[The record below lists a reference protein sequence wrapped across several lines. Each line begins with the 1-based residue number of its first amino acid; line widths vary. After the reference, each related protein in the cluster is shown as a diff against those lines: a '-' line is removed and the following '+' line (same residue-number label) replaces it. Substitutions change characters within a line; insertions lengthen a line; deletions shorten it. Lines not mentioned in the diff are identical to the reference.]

1 MKAAGID
8 FVTLANNHLLDNG
21 VPGAVRTLDVLDRI
35 GLAHAGSYRSAA
47 DRVARDIP
55 VIDVKGLR
63 IAVLTYTYGVND
75 HGIGEFFDPRHA
87 YQTSIITDRTS
98 AYFQESLEG
107 VLNDF
112 KRARA
117 KHPDAIVVLPHMG
130 TQFTHAPDA
139 FQKLWV
145 DIFIDAGADVV
156 FGDHPHAVQPI
167 EWRHTGRPGREYA
180 LVVYCPGNY
189 VNSYTER
196 DGDAMAIVDAYLDPK
211 TGSPIGAG
219 IAAMWGQA
227 TMDGMYRALPIYSV
241 MHDEDLQKHISS
253 HDLERVQQVHS
264 VVTAVMLGRKLSLD
278 QLQETYYLFPEGY
291 ARSPAPGIEVPERL
305 KSKQLYQLLSGAGSV
320 TFVGDSLTE
329 GTKNG
334 GYGWYEPLVAAFPGL
349 VVRKRAWGGHTSRM
363 LLDRKEEILDVP
375 ADVYV
380 VAIGTNDVR
389 YRNPAVSAMTAE
401 EYVLNLDRLVQ
412 EIKARQPA
420 AKLVFIGAWT
430 TDHYDPIS
438 VLDEKARRQML
449 AEYRDALQAY
459 AVRHQHLYI
468 DPNPGIDAVLQREYP
483 PTYLNDHIH
492 PNAGAGIRLYSSKV
506 LEASP

>member
-1 MKAAGID
+1 
-8 FVTLANNHLLDNG
+8 
-21 VPGAVRTLDVLDRI
+21 
-35 GLAHAGSYRSAA
+35 
-47 DRVARDIP
+47 
-55 VIDVKGLR
+55 
-63 IAVLTYTYGVND
+63 
-75 HGIGEFFDPRHA
+75 
-87 YQTSIITDRTS
+87 
-98 AYFQESLEG
+98 
-107 VLNDF
+107 
-112 KRARA
+112 
-117 KHPDAIVVLPHMG
+117 
-130 TQFTHAPDA
+130 
-139 FQKLWV
+139 
-145 DIFIDAGADVV
+145 
-156 FGDHPHAVQPI
+156 
-167 EWRHTGRPGREYA
+167 
-180 LVVYCPGNY
+180 
-189 VNSYTER
+189 
-196 DGDAMAIVDAYLDPK
+196 
-211 TGSPIGAG
+211 
-219 IAAMWGQA
+219 
-227 TMDGMYRALPIYSV
+227 

-253 HDLERVQQVHS
+253 HDLERVRQVHS
-264 VVTAVMLGRKLSLD
+264 LVTSVMLGRALGLD

-291 ARSPAPGIEVPERL
+291 SRSPVPGIEVPERL

-320 TFVGDSLTE
+320 TFVGDSVTE

-349 VVRKRAWGGHTSRM
+349 VVHKRAWGSHTSRM
-363 LLDRKEEILDVP
+363 LLDREEEILDVP

-389 YRNPAVSAMTAE
+389 YRKPSVSAMTAD

-438 VLDEKARRQML
+438 VLGEKARRQLL

-506 LEASP
+506 LDASP